1 MKLFGSLLPPSLVAL
16 SSATALLRSV
26 SLSSLSLGSASLS
39 SISLGAVSHVLSASV
54 LLRSGTKQM
63 VSDFSGFCSSPP
75 TFEVTFD
82 SFVDEL
88 IHVL

>member
-39 SISLGAVSHVLSASV
+39 SVSLGAVSHVLSASV
-54 LLRSGTKQM
+54 LFRSGTKRM
-63 VSDFSGFCSSPP
+63 VSDFCSSPP

-88 IHVL
+88 IHVLNL